1 MVYKGFWNHNCF
13 QGKKKVLI
21 GPVVMYALENKKPL
35 VHLREG
41 LLVASLGQ
49 YKRLV
54 NGEGD
59 TTVKCVSCILK

>member
-1 MVYKGFWNHNCF
+1 LY
-13 QGKKKVLI
+13 KVLI
-21 GPVVMYALENKKPL
+21 GPVVTYALENKKPL

-59 TTVKCVSCILK
+59 TTEKSVSCILK